1 MQTASSLTVNY
12 ATNQGDDTRAIK
24 FQNTR
29 DKIDLFRRI
38 SLEYEAD
45 LEQRYA
51 DEGAPSTH
59 GAWARR
65 GAADA
70 KRSPS
75 ALLNKVTLFKRT
87 EALAALAASVTDDV
101 VRGAALHA
109 RALEDGEHDMAS
121 VTAAAKA
128 AALKLGK
135 QAADKRGGFEYT
147 TTIVP
152 SGISLPVP
160 MCMTGMVD
168 LGKSTSI
175 EAGATISNA
184 FLAGMLEAWP
194 EPKQVVERW
203 VVGSAKAGEPKETG
217 KVMRERLVALNGGPV
232 MEMLCDESGAARTAP
247 WRGRTAFAAAD
258 ADAAVSVMG
267 EVGVVAVA
275 VEEGGMDVDVA
286 TEGMPVGNCSEEAEA
301 GGADRPTRK
310 RKAPNRPDL

>member
-1 MQTASSLTVNY
+1 M
-12 ATNQGDDTRAIK
+12 
-24 FQNTR
+24 
-29 DKIDLFRRI
+29 
-38 SLEYEAD
+38 
-45 LEQRYA
+45 
-51 DEGAPSTH
+51 
-59 GAWARR
+59 
-65 GAADA
+65 
-70 KRSPS
+70 
-75 ALLNKVTLFKRT
+75 
-87 EALAALAASVTDDV
+87 TDDV

-109 RALEDGEHDMAS
+109 RTLEDGEHDMAS

-168 LGKSTSI
+168 LSKSTSI

-310 RKAPNRPDL
+310 RKAPNRPDV